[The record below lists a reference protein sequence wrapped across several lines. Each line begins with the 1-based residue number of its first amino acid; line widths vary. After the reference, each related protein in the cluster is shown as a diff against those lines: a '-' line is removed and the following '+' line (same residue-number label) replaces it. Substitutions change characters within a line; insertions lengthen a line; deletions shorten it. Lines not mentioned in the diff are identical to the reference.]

1 MQEQLI
7 KLLSDRFG
15 LDEASAEQAI
25 ATVMDF
31 VKDNPEQLTSLL
43 AGEDGKLD
51 LGDVG
56 ALDVGALKERLGGLF
71 GGR

>member
-1 MQEQLI
+1 LEEQLI

-15 LDEASAEQAI
+15 LDEATAEQAI

-43 AGEDGKLD
+43 AGEEGQLN
-51 LGDVG
+51 LG
-56 ALDVGALKERLGGLF
+56 DVGALKERLGGLF
-71 GGR
+71 GSL